1 MRSTTFHSTHDR
13 RAFLKAT
20 GLTGLALTA
29 PVTTACGD
37 DDVASATDRLK
48 DDARRVGAWYITVFY
63 SAGFDNQ
70 HWRAVRDRGG
80 ALPLGGPESSADPVV
95 MERQFCQMQECGIEF
110 LVMDDTNCVW
120 VDNSRIDGLIRTW
133 FDFMDSKPA
142 QERIPIAI
150 AAGGEL
156 NQHNRREAWTKAV
169 EYLWQTFAARP
180 SYMRVGGKPVLHW
193 YVEKDVWPEWTDAR
207 WTIRRTNHF
216 FWSARQAL
224 DGGWGYGTDP
234 SLPGIKECMSF
245 WPGWDLSP
253 PGISREGGG
262 LYRRQW
268 IKALKLQPRHVL
280 LSDWCGWCEGTAI
293 EDSDRWTDTYGDPAP
308 AWYRLMTQG
317 YIAAYNGRLV
327 KGFYY
332 RDQAQGHVY
341 RWDGT
346 AAAHV
351 SAYPRGIP
359 VIVLP
364 EGMLTSLSQTSRAG

>member
-1 MRSTTFHSTHDR
+1 MRAAILPSRHHR

-20 GLTGLALTA
+20 GLAGLALNA
-29 PVTTACGD
+29 PAAGACSDG
-37 DDVASATDRLK
+37 DVAIPTGRLQ

-80 ALPLGGPESSADPVV
+80 ALPLGGPESSADPQV
-95 MERQFCQMQECGIEF
+95 MERQFRQMQECGIEF

-133 FDFMDSKPA
+133 FDFMDAKPA
-142 QERIPIAI
+142 HERIPIAI

-156 NQHNRREAWTKAV
+156 NQHNRREAWLEAV
-169 EYLWQTFAARP
+169 EYLWQTYSGRP

-216 FWSARQAL
+216 LWSARQPV
-224 DGGWGYGTDP
+224 DGGWGYGSDP
-234 SLPGIKECMSF
+234 QLPGIKECMSF

-253 PGISREGGG
+253 PGISREGGD

-268 IKALKLQPRHVL
+268 IKVLKVQPRHIL

-293 EDSDRWTDTYGDPAP
+293 EDSPRWTDTYGDPAP
-308 AWYRLMTQG
+308 AWYRLLTQG
-317 YIAAYNGRLV
+317 YVAAYNGRLV
-327 KGFYY
+327 DGFYY
-332 RDQAQGHVY
+332 RDQAQAEVY

-346 AAAHV
+346 SAAYI
-351 SAYPRGIP
+351 SAYPSRIP

-364 EGMLTSLSQTSRAG
+364 EGMLTTLARSSRAS